1 MLLSVFFLLVFCF
14 ICVKE
19 EGNVNN
25 SAPAVSSV
33 STENAAC
40 VVAPAGDNCSVCLV
54 PLEGN
59 VLATLPCGHCVDTG
73 CLIKLVQNNLLT
85 CPLCRKDIV
94 KVEEENPG
102 L

>member
-1 MLLSVFFLLVFCF
+1 MFCCFF
-14 ICVKE
+14 CVKE
-19 EGNVNN
+19 EDNVNN
-25 SAPAVSSV
+25 SAPAVPSV
-33 STENAAC
+33 STESAAVC

-59 VLATLPCGHCVDTG
+59 ELATLPCGHCVDTG
-73 CLIKLVQNNLLT
+73 CLIKLIQNNLLT

-94 KVEEENPG
+94 KIEEENPG